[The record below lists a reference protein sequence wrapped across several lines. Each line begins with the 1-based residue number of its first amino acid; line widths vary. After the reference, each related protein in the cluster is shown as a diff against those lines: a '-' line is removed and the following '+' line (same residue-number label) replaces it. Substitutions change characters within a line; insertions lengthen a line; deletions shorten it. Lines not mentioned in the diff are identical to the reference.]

1 MMAVWWGLV
10 QNEWL
15 KFRRRRRVWL
25 GVVGLV
31 LLTGLVT
38 LSQVGNVQNGS
49 AAFFAKSDRAQIPS
63 LQASLKHDH
72 GAQRVY
78 DRVILLQT
86 RYDLA
91 AVTGKPLPPLTPIV
105 RATRSWVAAT
115 AKGPRGA
122 NGYGMAVTA
131 YKDALYARA
140 HHLELPPSSLPKSG
154 WWLVNQVFTGTL
166 LVLFVLLGVLLT
178 ADTLGMEVATNTW
191 NRLWLDPPPRLP
203 LLLAKLALALG
214 VAVGVLASAG
224 ILLFVSGTLVFG
236 PHATW
241 VVTEVTYTTVPVH
254 YPSGTLLQPV
264 ILHARDVTATSLQ
277 NLDVL
282 SVVGSFLPMAAIV
295 SVAAALGYLI
305 HQGTVATI
313 LAAAFAATPILVLS
327 GNVPSWM
334 AWLPGTYL
342 EFGRW
347 LQGAVLGLD
356 APTFSLAAALGTAL
370 AWLALAWLLV
380 AWHQRRVEL

>member
-1 MMAVWWGLV
+1 MAVWWGLV

-25 GVVGLV
+25 GVGGLV

-38 LSQVGNVQNGS
+38 MSQVGNIQNGS
-49 AAFFAKSDRAQIPS
+49 AAFFAKSDRARIPQ
-63 LQASLKHDH
+63 LQGSLKHDH
-72 GAQRVY
+72 GAQRVS

-91 AVTGKPLPPLTPIV
+91 AVTGRPLPPLTPIV

-140 HHLELPPSSLPKSG
+140 HHLELPPSAMPKSG

-166 LVLFVLLGVLLT
+166 LVLFVLLVVLLT
-178 ADTLGMEVATNTW
+178 ADMLGMEAATNTW

-214 VAVGVLASAG
+214 VAIGVLGGAG

-241 VVTEVTYTTVPVH
+241 VVSEITYTTVLVH
-254 YPSGTLLQPV
+254 YPSGAVLQPV

-282 SVVGSFLPMAAIV
+282 SVVGSFLPMAAVV

-313 LAAAFAATPILVLS
+313 LAAAFAATPILVLA
-327 GNVPSWM
+327 GNVPPWI

-347 LQGAVLGLD
+347 LQGTVLGLT
-356 APTFSLAAALGTAL
+356 PPFSPAAALGTAL
-370 AWLALAWLLV
+370 AWLVLAWLLV
-380 AWHQRRVEL
+380 AWHQRRVEV

>member
-1 MMAVWWGLV
+1 MAVWWGLV

-31 LLTGLVT
+31 ILTGLAT

-49 AAFFAKSDRAQIPS
+49 AAYFAKSDRAQIPQ
-63 LQASLKHDH
+63 LQTSIKHDH

-78 DRVILLQT
+78 DQVILLQT

-91 AVTGKPLPPLTPIV
+91 AVTGKPLPPLPPIV
-105 RATRSWVAAT
+105 RATRQWVAAN
-115 AKGPRGA
+115 AQGSRGA
-122 NGYGMAVTA
+122 SEYDMAVTA

-140 HHLELPPSSLPKSG
+140 HHMELQPSSMPKSG

-166 LVLFVLLGVLLT
+166 LVLFVLLVVLLT
-178 ADTLGMEVATNTW
+178 ADMLGMEASTNTW

-203 LLLAKLALALG
+203 LLLAKLALALA
-214 VAVGVLASAG
+214 VAVGVLGGAG
-224 ILLFVSGTLVFG
+224 ILLFVSGTLAFG

-241 VVTEVTYTTVPVH
+241 VVNEITYTTVPVH

-277 NLDVL
+277 QLDVL
-282 SVVGSFLPMAAIV
+282 SVVGSFLPMAAVV
-295 SVAAALGYLI
+295 SVAAALGYWI

-313 LAAAFAATPILVLS
+313 LAAAFAAAPLLILT
-327 GNVPSWM
+327 GNLPPWI
-334 AWLPGTYL
+334 AWAPGAYL

-347 LQGAVLGLD
+347 LQGQLLGLN
-356 APTFSLAAALGTAL
+356 APTFRAVEALGITL
-370 AWLALAWLLV
+370 AWLVGAWLVV
-380 AWHQRRVEL
+380 AWHQRRVEV